1 VSADAVGTAW
11 DDGVVQAIAA
21 VRLAATKPEHLA
33 AKMHALLLD
42 MQDKHG
48 PDGLLVV
55 GTALAWI
62 AGNAVSAMAAAG
74 DRPVSDVLDQMEMSA
89 ISSAF
94 RATS

>member
-1 VSADAVGTAW
+1 VNADAIGAAW

-21 VRLAATKPEHLA
+21 VRLAAIDPEHLA
-33 AKMHALLLD
+33 LKMHALLIE

-48 PDGLLVV
+48 PDGLLVT
-55 GTALAWI
+55 GTALAWF